1 MNGSLFSKNV
11 AVVNALEGYLHR
23 LECQK
28 PPQMTFTY
36 KTKRKLMV
44 FNESAACS
52 SGIMVGYR
60 VAVVGFRVLTMKDDD
75 HRGEAQCKCLSR

>member
-11 AVVNALEGYLHR
+11 AVVNVLEGYLHR

-28 PPQMTFTY
+28 HQKITFTY
-36 KTKRKLMV
+36 KTQRKFMV

-52 SGIMVGYR
+52 SCNMVGYR
-60 VAVVGFRVLTMKDDD
+60 VAAPGFRVLTMKDDD

>member
-1 MNGSLFSKNV
+1 MNGAQFSKNV
-11 AVVNALEGYLHR
+11 AVVNVLEGYLHR
-23 LECQK
+23 LEGQK
-28 PPQMTFTY
+28 HPKMTFTY
-36 KTKRKLMV
+36 KIQRKLMV

-52 SGIMVGYR
+52 SCNMLRYG